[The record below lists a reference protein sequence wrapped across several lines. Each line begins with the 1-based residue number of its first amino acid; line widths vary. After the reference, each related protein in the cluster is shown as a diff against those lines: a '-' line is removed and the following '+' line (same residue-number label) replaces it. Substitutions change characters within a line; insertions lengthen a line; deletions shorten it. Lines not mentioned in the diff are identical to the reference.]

1 MITVWSVITVI
12 FQNEFLEIS
21 GFEKLLLNFAVF
33 FDKDDLDFFLD
44 HVVELV
50 ELVEAVDWKKHL
62 FNFSTLR
69 CENLFFNSTNRKNLQ
84 IKVLAWTKEPGQK
97 SDKKATGCRFLN
109 FFQSLFVAY
118 PQKCD
123 KKATKFVIVA
133 VLRSQKSLSDSKSFK
148 IPFYSV
154 KFLPSWRHLVQAL
167 L

>member
-62 FNFSTLR
+62 FDLSSLR
-69 CENLFFNSTNRKNLQ
+69 CENLFFDSTNRKNLQ
-84 IKVLAWTKEPGQK
+84 ITVLAVFEVNFAPVQNFEPG
-97 SDKKATGCRFLN
+97 G
-109 FFQSLFVAY
+109 
-118 PQKCD
+118 
-123 KKATKFVIVA
+123 
-133 VLRSQKSLSDSKSFK
+133 
-148 IPFYSV
+148 
-154 KFLPSWRHLVQAL
+154 
-167 L
+167 